1 MVPTGILAGIPAN
14 SDAVELITSV
24 FVLCYPDIKDIGEL
38 EKSER
43 ATWIR
48 IREGLLQGH
57 KAAIEALKTAVEILD
72 KQADAEIQDMRAR
85 REESLKDQAAK
96 RRRKNQIHIQ
106 RKREAEKQHEL
117 NLREKAQALRMHVAE
132 HEQTL
137 KERETK
143 LANQSLKERLLIAM
157 TAVSFTCAVGFV
169 IAGFIT
175 GQAFA
180 YGSGGAFSV
189 IWCIGMIRLFLLG
202 QGKNPTPP
210 HEGPP
215 GN

>member
-1 MVPTGILAGIPAN
+1 VPTGIFTGVQAS
-14 SDAVELITSV
+14 SDAAELITSV
-24 FVLCYPDIKDIGEL
+24 FALCYPEVKDIGEL
-38 EKSER
+38 DKGER

-57 KAAIEALKTAVEILD
+57 KAAIEALKAAIEVLD
-72 KQADAEIQDMRAR
+72 KQAEAEIEDMQDR
-85 REESLKDQAAK
+85 RQETLKDQAAR
-96 RRRKNQIHIQ
+96 RRRKNQAHI
-106 RKREAEKQHEL
+106 RRSREAEMQHKL
-117 NLREKAQALRMHVAE
+117 DLRERAQALSMRVAE

-137 KERETK
+137 RERETK

-157 TAVSFTCAVGFV
+157 TAVSFVCAVGFV

-175 GQAFA
+175 GQVFA

-202 QGKNPTPP
+202 QGKNLSPREEDPP
-210 HEGPP
+210 HD
-215 GN
+215 